1 MASIMDLAVQGGVVT
16 VIGLVIFFA
25 VFDGANRDSWSATV
39 VALVVLIPLVI
50 AAVAVIRIISDI

>member
-25 VFDGANRDSWSATV
+25 VYDGANRDSWSATTS
-39 VALVVLIPLVI
+39 ALVILIPVVI
-50 AAVAVIRIISDI
+50 AAVAVIRIISDL

>member
-1 MASIMDLAVQGGVVT
+1 MASIMDLAIQGGVVT

-25 VFDGANRDSWSATV
+25 VFDGANTDSWGTTV
-39 VALVVLIPLVI
+39 LALVVLIPLVI

>member
-1 MASIMDLAVQGGVVT
+1 MASIMDLAIQGGVVT

-25 VFDGANRDSWSATV
+25 VFDGANTESWGVTV
-39 VALVVLIPLVI
+39 LALVILIPLVI